1 MKPEMFAR
9 TARNSGINPSTMKM
23 KRWYPDQDRASGT
36 TSLTGLDRPSCRA
49 REQIEDDEERLA
61 MRQGDMP
68 PPVLER
74 VVDSRIREDRAV
86 QDLPRNSDKMLR
98 ATHENAH
105 SRAWF
110 DYCRGVFPQSVR
122 KAGSDVDLY
131 NVSTHQCSILLNNMG
146 SFNRKSEFRKTEN
159 MDKPCSPQENFNVT
173 HDRQLSLLREFL
185 GTQLRACHSDGKG

>member
-23 KRWYPDQDRASGT
+23 NRWYLEQDRASGT

-49 REQIEDDEERLA
+49 CEQIEDDEERLA

-74 VVDSRIREDRAV
+74 VVDPRIREDRAV
-86 QDLPRNSDKMLR
+86 QDFPWNLDKMLR
-98 ATHENAH
+98 ATHENAY

-110 DYCRGVFPQSVR
+110 DYCRGVLDPTVSVQHPLEQHGFLQPKKR
-122 KAGSDVDLY
+122 
-131 NVSTHQCSILLNNMG
+131 I
-146 SFNRKSEFRKTEN
+146 SE
-159 MDKPCSPQENFNVT
+159 D
-173 HDRQLSLLREFL
+173 
-185 GTQLRACHSDGKG
+185 